1 MELHAMK
8 ISFSNNI
15 YMAFGATTIN
25 FVTVACSLHL
35 QIICFKL
42 SDGTR
47 HYDHACARLYLMAR
61 SMAGYFMSFCYV
73 YTTPACF

>member
-1 MELHAMK
+1 
-8 ISFSNNI
+8 
-15 YMAFGATTIN
+15 MAFGATTIN

-61 SMAGYFMSFCYV
+61 PWQLLYEFLLCLYDACLFL
-73 YTTPACF
+73 TLHQPAIFL